1 MTATATA
8 AAVVSILGSAF
19 YTERTLRQ
27 EKKAQKRANALA
39 NEQAA
44 IEREAQEA
52 ALKEEQRKNRN
63 LLAQQQ
69 SAYKAKL
76 GASGLSAQTGSSQV
90 VLDAMQN
97 EADMED
103 KYLVN
108 QKNFS
113 LQSLNNRLQQTNNR
127 NLLALNKLRLSE
139 QKNVFDATTR
149 LATKAATTSSSNSA
163 KSSKT

>member
-1 MTATATA
+1 M
-8 AAVVSILGSAF
+8 
-19 YTERTLRQ
+19 
-27 EKKAQKRANALA
+27 
-39 NEQAA
+39 
-44 IEREAQEA
+44 
-52 ALKEEQRKNRN
+52 
-63 LLAQQQ
+63 AQQQ

-113 LQSLNNRLQQTNNR
+113 LQSLNNRLQQTN
-127 NLLALNKLRLSE
+127 KY
-139 QKNVFDATTR
+139 
-149 LATKAATTSSSNSA
+149 
-163 KSSKT
+163 